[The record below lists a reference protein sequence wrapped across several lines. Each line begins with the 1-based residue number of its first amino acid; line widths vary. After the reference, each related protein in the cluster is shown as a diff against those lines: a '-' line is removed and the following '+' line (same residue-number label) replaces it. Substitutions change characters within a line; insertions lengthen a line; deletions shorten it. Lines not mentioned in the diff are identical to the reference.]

1 MKNPKIIFYSS
12 IRDLFSLISLGL
24 SLGVAQLSQIVI
36 GTTDTIMLG
45 SLGGNELAAG
55 SLVNSIIIVFVL
67 FGSGTL
73 QALNPLMGAAF
84 GRKNKFEIILIFR
97 NSLLIATTCTLP
109 LIIIA
114 FMMKP
119 ILTLFHQDPL
129 LISVASQYSL
139 YLIPG
144 FIPIFWLIPIHIYLI
159 TVSDRRQILQFS
171 LLGIVL
177 NLFLN
182 YLLMFDSLGISG
194 LGIRGCAL
202 STSITNVSILVLA
215 LISVMTR
222 ESAFIQRLLSTKFRP
237 SVIFSILKLG
247 IPIGFVILSETLI
260 LTIASLMMGSISRN
274 VLAAFS
280 ISIQLLAIVYM
291 IPIGFSN
298 ALTSK
303 ISFELGQQ
311 NSRKILQLI
320 YCSIFVVL
328 IYLISIS
335 IAFILFQDRLILMIY
350 REANSRIHEI
360 ASSFIYYVII
370 IQILNGLIVILA
382 GILRGFRETKSPL
395 IIVFFIYWVLGCTLM
410 YFLKMYFREYGVWI
424 AIISSYSLAF
434 IGISIEVKNKITN
447 LSYIIKYITRKDS
460 QILSE

>member
-202 STSITNVSILVLA
+202 SASITNVSILVLA

-237 SVIFSILKLG
+237 SVIFSYPLSKLG
-247 IPIGFVILSETLI
+247 
-260 LTIASLMMGSISRN
+260 
-274 VLAAFS
+274 
-280 ISIQLLAIVYM
+280 
-291 IPIGFSN
+291 
-298 ALTSK
+298 
-303 ISFELGQQ
+303 
-311 NSRKILQLI
+311 
-320 YCSIFVVL
+320 
-328 IYLISIS
+328 
-335 IAFILFQDRLILMIY
+335 
-350 REANSRIHEI
+350 
-360 ASSFIYYVII
+360 
-370 IQILNGLIVILA
+370 
-382 GILRGFRETKSPL
+382 
-395 IIVFFIYWVLGCTLM
+395 
-410 YFLKMYFREYGVWI
+410 
-424 AIISSYSLAF
+424 
-434 IGISIEVKNKITN
+434 
-447 LSYIIKYITRKDS
+447 
-460 QILSE
+460 